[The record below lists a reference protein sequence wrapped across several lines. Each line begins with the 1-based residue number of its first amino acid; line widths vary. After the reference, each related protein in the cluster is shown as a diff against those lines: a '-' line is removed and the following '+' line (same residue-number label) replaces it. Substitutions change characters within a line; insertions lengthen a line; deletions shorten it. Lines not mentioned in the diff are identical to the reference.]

1 MAEAETPGPRRELT
15 VRRFDSHEEAAA
27 ADLDY
32 WLSLTPEQRLDA
44 VGECVSA
51 YLELRHEPEQR
62 LRRVHRVLEPQPR

>member
-1 MAEAETPGPRRELT
+1 MAENRPSGPRRELS
-15 VRRFDSHEEAAA
+15 VRTFDSHEDAAA

-44 VGECVSA
+44 VADCVRA

-62 LRRVHRVLEPQPR
+62 LRRVCRVIEPRRP

>member
-1 MAEAETPGPRRELT
+1 MAGAETPGPGRELT

-32 WLSLTPEQRLDA
+32 GLSLTPEERLDA
-44 VGECVSA
+44 VADCVRA

-62 LRRVHRVLEPQPR
+62 LRRVHRVLEPQAR